1 MSIREKVDEYK
12 KILDIFPNDQEKYQ
26 YLIEK
31 AKENDSFPLE
41 LRLDNFKV
49 NGCQSQVWLVPEE
62 KDEKLFFNSD
72 SDALI
77 AKGLVTLI
85 ASIYSDEKAE
95 DIVSSEIDLMEE
107 FDLGVILSPARRN
120 GAYSMLK
127 TIKEYAKN
135 LVNWADVIR
144 KTYYDGG
151 IDEIISTRRLVHIIE
166 AYSIFKDKMKAIEL
180 CVNRFDD
187 DTKASFLDL
196 YTKVDAGE
204 DVSNYGQEEI
214 EEESND
220 SEEEVDNNQF

>member
-31 AKENDSFPLE
+31 AKENNSFPSE

-95 DIVSSEIDLMEE
+95 DIVSNEIDLMEE
-107 FDLGVILSPARRN
+107 FELGVILSPARRN

-127 TIKEYAKN
+127 TIKEYAKK
-135 LVNWADVIR
+135 LI
-144 KTYYDGG
+144 T
-151 IDEIISTRRLVHIIE
+151 
-166 AYSIFKDKMKAIEL
+166 
-180 CVNRFDD
+180 
-187 DTKASFLDL
+187 
-196 YTKVDAGE
+196 
-204 DVSNYGQEEI
+204 
-214 EEESND
+214 
-220 SEEEVDNNQF
+220 